1 MTIKRQFSFLLIIAL
16 LLSFIFNSF
25 AADALVTINSISD
38 KRVGDTVTVSGTNS
52 MGTISIKVIRPDTT
66 VLYINTVKGTDYS
79 DSFAIPSDAATGK
92 YTVVAGQGTTVA
104 TTTFN
109 VVPPA
114 VPVTGVTL
122 NKATLSLV
130 AGTKGFLTA
139 TLAPTNA
146 TNKTISYTSSQPS
159 VATVDSTSGTVTA
172 VAAGTAT
179 ITVTTADGSKTATCE
194 VTVTAAPASITI
206 NSITDKRPGEA
217 VTVSGTNNLGT
228 ISIKVIKP
236 DTTVLYVNTVNETNY
251 SDTLTIPS
259 NAALGKYTV
268 VVGQGTTIATTTF
281 NVVSPVAVTGV
292 TLNKATLN
300 LVAGTKGFLTATLVP
315 TNATNKTISYASSNP
330 SVATVDSTSGTVTAV
345 AAGTATITVT
355 TADGSKTATCEV
367 TVTAAPASIT
377 INSITDKR
385 PGEAVTVSGTN
396 NLGTISIKVIKPD
409 TTVLYVN
416 TVNETNYSDTL
427 TIPSNAALGKYTVV
441 VGQGTTIATTTFNV
455 VSPVAVTGV
464 TLNKA
469 TLNLVAGTKGFLTAT
484 LVPTNATNKTISYA
498 SSNPSVATVDST
510 SGTVTA
516 VAAGTATITV
526 TTADGSKT
534 ATCEV
539 TVTAAPASITINSI
553 TDKRPGEAVTVS
565 GTNNLGTISI
575 KVIKPDT
582 TVLYV
587 NTVNETNYSDTLTI
601 PSNAALGKYTVVVG
615 QGTTIATTTFN
626 VVSPVAVTGVTLNK
640 ATLNLVAGT
649 KGFLTATLVPTNAT
663 NKTISYASS
672 NPSVATVD
680 STSGTVTAV
689 AAGTAT
695 ITVTTADGSKTAT
708 CEVTVTAAPASI
720 TINSITDKRA
730 GEKVTISGT
739 NNLGNISIKVI
750 RPDNTVLYIN
760 TANDRNYSDTFTI
773 PSDAANGVYTVVV
786 GQGSNVASTTFNVVP
801 PVAVTGVTLNKATLN
816 LVAGTK
822 GFLTATLV
830 PTNATNKT
838 ISYASSN
845 PSVATVD
852 STSGTV
858 TAVAAGTAT
867 ITVTTADGSKTATCE
882 VTVTAAPASIT
893 INSITD
899 KRAGEKVTISG
910 TNNLGNI
917 SIKVIRPDNTVLY
930 INTANDRNYSDTFTI
945 PSDAANGVYTVVVGQ
960 GTTVATTTFKVVSSG
975 GGTGGNGGGTPSTPT
990 TPDQTSGVDNG
1001 VILINI
1007 KSDANGLVDAKIKDS
1022 DMDAVISGAKDN
1034 TVKIQI
1040 KSDANAKSINVS
1052 ISGQQIKKAIDKN
1065 IEKITIDTGFTTIT
1079 VPTDLIKQ
1087 NMKNESDE
1095 LKLNINKVDTTKLSK
1110 EVQDTINQGVAYDFT
1125 MMIGTRTI
1133 SNFENVGQITVS
1145 IKYDLKPGENAEKVI
1160 LYYVDDNGKLEIV
1173 MNARYDEKTGNI
1185 NFTPKH
1191 FSKYAAAHSKVT
1203 FSDIDKPT
1211 WAKVNIEA
1219 LAARGIVAGV
1229 GDNKFNPYGNVTRA
1243 EFIQMLMKAFELNDS
1258 SASTTFSDVKDGA
1271 WYYNSIATAQKLG
1284 IVSGKKDGS
1293 FGVTDQITRQDMAV
1307 MLYKTAKIAKINL
1320 ESKSV
1325 EQFTDKDKISG
1336 YAIEA
1341 VEAMQKAGIVSGV
1354 GSGSY
1359 APANKSTRAEA
1370 STIIFNLFSVIK

>member
-228 ISIKVIKP
+228 ISIKVIRP

-268 VVGQGTTIATTTF
+268 VVGQGTTTATITF
-281 NVVSPVAVTGV
+281 NVVSAGIPVTGV

-385 PGEAVTVSGTN
+385 PGDAVTVSGTN

-510 SGTVTA
+510 SGAVTA

-553 TDKRPGEAVTVS
+553 SDK
-565 GTNNLGTISI
+565 
-575 KVIKPDT
+575 K
-582 TVLYV
+582 
-587 NTVNETNYSDTLTI
+587 
-601 PSNAALGKYTVVVG
+601 
-615 QGTTIATTTFN
+615 
-626 VVSPVAVTGVTLNK
+626 
-640 ATLNLVAGT
+640 
-649 KGFLTATLVPTNAT
+649 
-663 NKTISYASS
+663 
-672 NPSVATVD
+672 
-680 STSGTVTAV
+680 
-689 AAGTAT
+689 
-695 ITVTTADGSKTAT
+695 
-708 CEVTVTAAPASI
+708 
-720 TINSITDKRA
+720 
-730 GEKVTISGT
+730 
-739 NNLGNISIKVI
+739 
-750 RPDNTVLYIN
+750 
-760 TANDRNYSDTFTI
+760 
-773 PSDAANGVYTVVV
+773 
-786 GQGSNVASTTFNVVP
+786 
-801 PVAVTGVTLNKATLN
+801 
-816 LVAGTK
+816 
-822 GFLTATLV
+822 
-830 PTNATNKT
+830 
-838 ISYASSN
+838 
-845 PSVATVD
+845 
-852 STSGTV
+852 
-858 TAVAAGTAT
+858 
-867 ITVTTADGSKTATCE
+867 
-882 VTVTAAPASIT
+882 
-893 INSITD
+893 
-899 KRAGEKVTISG
+899 AGEKVTISG